1 MDALRLQKS
10 HHLIPR
16 KMSIEYPAFESGLGR
31 LSRLDKD
38 ADARGSEAAGAGP
51 GANRVA

>member
-16 KMSIEYPAFESGLGR
+16 KMSIEYLAFESGQGRFNRLGQ
-31 LSRLDKD
+31 D
-38 ADARGSEAAGAGP
+38 ADARGAGATDAGP